1 MCETNFLNRKK
12 VIELAILA
20 HFAFYLFFISSYTT
34 TFGFVFPLK
43 FETNLLLVLFLT
55 VASRAIL
62 IPYNKKTI
70 FALLIGIVFYLS
82 WREVGYIFLFYV
94 AVLMVGLA
102 EIDYRKILKTYIL
115 SVGTVTI
122 GATLASLCGAITNL
136 VYSSAARGIR
146 SSWGTVFPT
155 DFATGLLYLLLF
167 SFSLCLN
174 TPSIIFIIPG
184 TLVFFISKLIAQS
197 TTSSICSALFIL
209 LVLLMNLNKWLDDGR
224 EVWKRNRM
232 IAQIATVAAF
242 PVCAG
247 FVFFLLYLGLHGYV
261 SILDFNEYTHSRM
274 RLSVEAIQNYGI
286 KPFGTAFDQIG
297 AGGSIISDT
306 RYNFVDST
314 YVLILVRYGWVTFVA
329 VLISWLYMAIKVIKS
344 GNSRLALVMI
354 IIAIH
359 SISEHHFPEVN
370 YNLLIV
376 MPFAYFG
383 NHEVN
388 KESTLEDWIG
398 TGAIRK
404 KRIVQLISVLT
415 GTFLC
420 ALMLPTAFSWLRTAF
435 KGHDYSGS
443 GNREI
448 KVLLIL
454 MCLCV
459 AVALLIYNVSALIAD
474 HYSEKKINKKNA
486 MMGLICFFIIM
497 VVGIKTNTMIDQVS
511 SWRIEQI
518 AEDSYVLE
526 IIKANADGKLYI
538 DTYPESYDREI
549 GGISKALFNGE
560 DLARFDDTTV
570 LVSSDLDSNCFFS
583 RGFLYMPVSEN
594 SAIYTNDRSVVK
606 ALENAGLHLTGYYN
620 GTKNVDMV
628 YESSIN
634 NLPTTERGGIMLDG
648 WDHSL
653 FYGPYTD
660 LLNGKYTV
668 TYKLRIKPEIYVD
681 DHEVITLKIN
691 TYCGLNTIA
700 QKAIYRSFFD
710 ENGELSY
717 ELPFSINS
725 GKAVEFLAFAADGQQ
740 VEIESIAYKHTP
752 DYDVHFV
759 VDKKGRK
766 THEEYYDI
774 DGKQI
779 NLANGSMGAD
789 YAYDQ
794 DDNIIKIRYLGADMK
809 PLVIS
814 GGYAEIHR
822 DFNKNGLVTKEEY
835 FDENGNP
842 TILAGGQDSYERSYD
857 KEGNILSERYFGVLG
872 EKILLNGQYHEV
884 KREYDEENR
893 LTSEFYF
900 GLDGNLITLPN
911 GYCSFTREYDDNDNI
926 TVQMFYGIDGNLTD
940 TAWEYAGYKRDY
952 NENKKVI
959 REEYLG
965 TDGKLQAL
973 SSGQAIVEREYDG
986 AGNVTVEKYY
996 DEKYQPILL
1005 NDKYHMIVRRFN
1017 SGNQIIHEEYYDEK
1031 INKLVLPTGQAS
1043 VDYGYD
1049 QSGNRNEYR
1058 YFDVDGNPV
1067 LYNGAY
1073 WMLKYD
1079 YNEKKQ
1085 VVFEYYYDLDGNPVA
1100 LSGGQGAVG
1109 YEYDEK
1115 GNRIMVRYYDTQ
1127 MNPVMYGGTYGYV
1140 KLTYNEEN
1148 KLCRKTYYNL
1158 QDEVVNEEIIE

>member
-1 MCETNFLNRKK
+1 M
-12 VIELAILA
+12 
-20 HFAFYLFFISSYTT
+20 FI
-34 TFGFVFPLK
+34 
-43 FETNLLLVLFLT
+43 
-55 VASRAIL
+55 
-62 IPYNKKTI
+62 
-70 FALLIGIVFYLS
+70 
-82 WREVGYIFLFYV
+82 
-94 AVLMVGLA
+94 
-102 EIDYRKILKTYIL
+102 
-115 SVGTVTI
+115 
-122 GATLASLCGAITNL
+122 
-136 VYSSAARGIR
+136 AR
-146 SSWGTVFPT
+146 
-155 DFATGLLYLLLF
+155 
-167 SFSLCLN
+167 
-174 TPSIIFIIPG
+174 SI
-184 TLVFFISKLIAQS
+184 
-197 TTSSICSALFIL
+197 TTSVCLIFF
-209 LVLLMNLNKWLDDGR
+209 LVCIIAMDQLKWLDDGR
-224 EVWKRNRM
+224 EVWSRNRK
-232 IAQIATVAAF
+232 IARLIPIAAF
-242 PVCAG
+242 PVCAL
-247 FVFFLLYLGLHGYV
+247 FVFFLVYIGLTGHV
-261 SILDFNEYTHSRM
+261 SLLDFNEYTHSRM
-274 RLSVEAIQNYGI
+274 GLSVEAIKNYGI

-297 AGGSIISDT
+297 AGGSTVRDI

-329 VLISWLYMAIKVIKS
+329 IMISWIYMAIKVVKS
-344 GNSRLALVMI
+344 GNRRLALAMTIV
-354 IIAIH
+354 AVH
-359 SISEHHFPEVN
+359 SISEHHFPEIN
-370 YNLLIV
+370 YNIFLA
-376 MPFAYFG
+376 MPFATFG
-383 NHEVN
+383 TQVAN
-388 KESTLEDWIG
+388 KEISLIEWIG
-398 TGAIRK
+398 TSTQKRK
-404 KRIVQLISVLT
+404 KLIKVAVIFLEIIVTVVLMP
-415 GTFLC
+415 F
-420 ALMLPTAFSWLRTAF
+420 AFSWLRTAF
-435 KGHDYSGS
+435 HGHDYSGG

-448 KVLLIL
+448 KVLVILIG
-454 MCLCV
+454 LCIAV
-459 AVALLIYNVSALIAD
+459 LVLLNNLSRAVADYIVEKSFNRKNLIFSGLSFCVLAVVFFKTNIMIEQVGKWHFDEIAD
-474 HYSEKKINKKNA
+474 ESYFVR
-486 MMGLICFFIIM
+486 LI
-497 VVGIKTNTMIDQVS
+497 
-511 SWRIEQI
+511 
-518 AEDSYVLE
+518 EDS
-526 IIKANADGKLYI
+526 ADGRFYV
-538 DTYPESYDREI
+538 DTYPECYDRII
-549 GGISKALFNGE
+549 GGVSRSFVNGE
-560 DLARFDDTTV
+560 DLARFANTTV
-570 LVSSDLDSNCFFS
+570 LVDSELDSSCFFS
-583 RGFLYMPVSEN
+583 RGFLYFPISEK
-594 SAIYTNDRSVVK
+594 SAVYTNDKGVIKS
-606 ALENAGLHLTGYYN
+606 LEENGYKLFGFYTGE
-620 GTKNVDMV
+620 KNVDMAF
-628 YESSIN
+628 ESSIN
-634 NLPTTERGGIMLDG
+634 SLPMTESGGLTLDG
-648 WDHSL
+648 MAHSL
-653 FYGPYTD
+653 IYGPYID
-660 LLNGKYTV
+660 MNDGKYLVSYDLKIDPVQYT
-668 TYKLRIKPEIYVD
+668 D
-681 DHEVITLKIN
+681 DYEVITLKVN
-691 TYCGLNTIA
+691 TYWGENTIA
-700 QKAIYRSFFD
+700 QKAVYRSYFD
-710 ENGELSY
+710 EDGELLY
-717 ELPFSINS
+717 ELPFTTWS
-725 GKAVEFLAFAADGQQ
+725 GKAVEFLAFTPDGQK

-789 YAYDQ
+789 YGYDQ

-822 DFNKNGLVTKEEY
+822 DFSKNGLVTKEEY

-842 TILAGGQDSYERSYD
+842 TILAGGQNSYERSYD

-926 TVQMFYGIDGNLTD
+926 TVQMFNGIDGNLTD
-940 TAWEYAGYKRDY
+940 TAWGYAGYKRDY

-996 DEKYQPILL
+996 DEKSQPILL

-1017 SGNQIIHEEYYDEK
+1017 SSNQIIHEEYYDEK

-1109 YEYDEK
+1109 YDYDEK
-1115 GNRIMVRYYDTQ
+1115 GNRIMVRYYDTH
-1127 MNPVMYGGTYGYV
+1127 MNPVMYGESYGYV
-1140 KLTYNEEN
+1140 KLTYNEKN